1 MAINSTSLTL
11 GPANIYVSSGTS
23 VVSVMYFCNQN
34 SAAANLNLWA
44 VGNGSVAGGG
54 VTSAN
59 LIYKEILIAAADTF
73 VVDMEKL
80 ALSNGDYIVANAG
93 ATVNATVSSLGI

>member
-1 MAINSTSLTL
+1 MAIQSTSLTL

-34 SAAANLNLWA
+34 SASANLNVWV
-44 VGNGSVAGGG
+44 VGNSSVAGGS
-54 VTSAN
+54 VTAAN
-59 LIYKEILIAAADTF
+59 LIYREVQIAAADTF

-80 ALSNGDYIVANAG
+80 ALSNGDYVVANAG
-93 ATVNATVSSLGI
+93 PTINATVSYLGI